1 VADWR
6 HGELTPRTAT
16 RTGRAAAFATGSEPA
31 YSSGLR
37 VATAVAARKNSRRV
51 RAGIRSPAAT
61 SKEPTSPGAYLT
73 GADLTGANLAEVNV
87 KNVVWSQHPL
97 TGRDE

>member
-1 VADWR
+1 M
-6 HGELTPRTAT
+6 
-16 RTGRAAAFATGSEPA
+16 
-31 YSSGLR
+31 
-37 VATAVAARKNSRRV
+37 AARKNSRRV